1 MKKFIVFISGFVAG
15 ILVAF
20 LVLYLINVSKQPNEG
35 LPGLTLFSEKG
46 ECITSKGKIKIFQV
60 LEPNMAL
67 ATTVNLDEKDLKNA
81 KSYEQVQEWINGI
94 VVLLINYEGKSY
106 YDDQIIDISANKCAR
121 QIGTYQYTTK
131 QDNFDKT
138 VPAVVIE

>member
-1 MKKFIVFISGFVAG
+1 MKNFIVFITGFVTG
-15 ILVAF
+15 VLVLF
-20 LVLYLINVSKQPNEG
+20 LVLYVINLSKQSDEF
-35 LPGLTLFSEKG
+35 LPGLTLFEEKG
-46 ECITSKGKIKIFQV
+46 ECITSKGKIKVIQV
-60 LEPNMAL
+60 LKPNIAL
-67 ATTVNLDEKDLKNA
+67 GITINLDFKNA
-81 KSYEQVQEWINGI
+81 ESYEQVLEWKNGI

-131 QDNFDKT
+131 QDDFEKT